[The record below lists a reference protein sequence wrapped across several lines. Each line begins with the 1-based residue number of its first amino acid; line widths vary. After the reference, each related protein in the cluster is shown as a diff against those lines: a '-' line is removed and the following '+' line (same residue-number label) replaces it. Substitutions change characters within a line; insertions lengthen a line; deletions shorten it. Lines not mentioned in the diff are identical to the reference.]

1 MEPSQNAMT
10 LYHVNCFCSAIPA
23 QLADELAIPETELV
37 VKTIA
42 DPSLLTKDPV
52 LQRISPRGV
61 VPVLALPDGSI
72 ICEAGAIALY
82 LCEVFDKSELMHP
95 PVGSPTRARFLQGVI
110 YCVAECYR
118 PAVNVFFECYDI
130 KKKDRDYTAIK
141 QHSEKFQ
148 KIVVEHLA
156 RELGDDRQYYLGEKI
171 SLCDIMFGW
180 ILMLASLTEE
190 NLITNDA
197 VQQYFGRLASRPSF
211 KKYCSPP

>member
-1 MEPSQNAMT
+1 MEPSPNALT
-10 LYHVNCFCSAIPA
+10 LYHVKWCCSTIPA

-42 DPSLLTKDPV
+42 DPSLLAKDPV

-118 PAVNVFFECYDI
+118 ATVNVFFECLNI
-130 KKKDRDYTAIK
+130 EKKDRDYTAIK
-141 QHSEKFQ
+141 RHSEKFQ
-148 KIVVEHLA
+148 KIVIEHLA
-156 RELGDDRQYYLGEKI
+156 LELGDVRHHVWVDPSDSQR
-171 SLCDIMFGW
+171 D
-180 ILMLASLTEE
+180 
-190 NLITNDA
+190 
-197 VQQYFGRLASRPSF
+197 GRKSRHQ
-211 KKYCSPP
+211 